1 MSINT
6 LRDLFFDQ
14 LRDLYSV
21 ETQLLEALPELESSA
36 NETELRERFREHADV
51 TMVQR
56 DRLLQIFT
64 RHNEN
69 PEGDV
74 SKAMKGLT
82 QGGREHIGTATDPAV
97 KDALIVA
104 HANRIEHYEIAA
116 YGVALAIAEAL
127 DLGKEADA
135 LAESIA
141 EERQMDQAL
150 TRLAVGGLFRAGLNE
165 IAAEAVP
172 D

>member
-1 MSINT
+1 MSINS

-14 LRDLYSV
+14 LRDIYSV
-21 ETQLLEALPELESSA
+21 EIQLLEALPELESSA
-36 NETELRERFREHADV
+36 NEVALRDLFREHADV

-56 DRLLQIFT
+56 DRLLRIFT
-64 RHNEN
+64 NHNEN

-82 QGGREHIGTATDPAV
+82 QGGREHIRSATDPAV
-97 KDALIVA
+97 KDALIIA

-141 EERQMDQAL
+141 EERQMDEAL
-150 TRLAVGGLFRAGLNE
+150 TRLAVGGLFRTGLNE

>member
-1 MSINT
+1 MSINS

-21 ETQLLEALPELESSA
+21 ETQLLEALPELERSA
-36 NETELRERFREHADV
+36 SEPELRELFREHADV
-51 TMVQR
+51 TTVQR
-56 DRLLQIFT
+56 NRLLQIFSK
-64 RHNEN
+64 HQEN
-69 PEGDV
+69 PEGDQ
-74 SKAMKGLT
+74 SKAMKGLC
-82 QGGREHIGTATDPAV
+82 QGGSEHIRTVTDPAV
-97 KDALIVA
+97 KDALIIA

-135 LAESIA
+135 LAESVA
-141 EERQMDQAL
+141 EEKQMDQAL
-150 TRLAVGGLFRAGLNE
+150 TRLAVGGLFKTGLNE
-165 IAAEAVP
+165 LAAEAVP